1 VRLRK
6 RSCTPGSADCKK
18 YPELPSQ
25 LLTEKTPTRYVSTC
39 FIQSISF
46 QGRNSMHTLRR
57 TIDSEHIPVL
67 STPAARSDS
76 PLVGVS
82 TSRRASTI
90 AGIAS
95 NRQKKRNGN
104 TRMAFVFI
112 SQRSRWIRGAFGL
125 CACIALLSSCA
136 SIQGYPADPEATN
149 KTLVKLAPY
158 FDGTEEAQY
167 AALSDA
173 DARTKKRNEI
183 VFARMR
189 GYDIEFSSYERQL
202 YGFSNSV
209 SVGTDLIGL
218 TLGGLTATVGSAATK
233 AALGA
238 ASAGV
243 LGANTAIN
251 KDLYFQK
258 TIPAL
263 IAQMEANR
271 AKKLLVI
278 FQGLAQPD
286 AKYSLMIA
294 YSDLDSYKNAGGIP
308 DAIGS
313 ITQDASNAK
322 QTANDNIAFTR
333 TSLDVVQL
341 PDKEAIQAQLK
352 KLTDPQV
359 LALAKAMQT
368 NLASRPPGIQQLVK
382 TIDADDTRLSGNVA
396 AAKNVINA
404 WAGEEDMT
412 AANKKQW
419 ADAITSVTK

>member
-1 VRLRK
+1 
-6 RSCTPGSADCKK
+6 
-18 YPELPSQ
+18 
-25 LLTEKTPTRYVSTC
+25 
-39 FIQSISF
+39 
-46 QGRNSMHTLRR
+46 
-57 TIDSEHIPVL
+57 
-67 STPAARSDS
+67 
-76 PLVGVS
+76 
-82 TSRRASTI
+82 
-90 AGIAS
+90 
-95 NRQKKRNGN
+95 
-104 TRMAFVFI
+104 MAFVFI
-112 SQRSRWIRGAFGL
+112 SRRSRWIRGAFGF
-125 CACIALLSSCA
+125 CACIGLLSSCA

-158 FDGTEEAQY
+158 FDGTEEGQY

-286 AKYSLMIA
+286 AKYSLMMA
-294 YSDLDSYKNAGGIP
+294 YSDLDAYKNAGGIP

-341 PDKEAIQAQLK
+341 PNKEAIQAQLK

-382 TIDADDTRLSGNVA
+382 TIDADDSRLSGNVA